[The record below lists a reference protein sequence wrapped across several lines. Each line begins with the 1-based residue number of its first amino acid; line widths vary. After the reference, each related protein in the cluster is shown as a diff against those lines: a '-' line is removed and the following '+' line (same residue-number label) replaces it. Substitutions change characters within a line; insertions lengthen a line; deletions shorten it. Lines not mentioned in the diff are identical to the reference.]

1 MVLQQEQIPF
11 QLLHNTKSKKHIW
24 IRDYMPIQLEKDK
37 FLRYVYN
44 PDYLA
49 DDTSYIPDYFNL
61 YNKFNHDYLF
71 TDIVLDGG
79 NVIKC
84 GDKVIM
90 TDKIFKENPN
100 YGSDELISTLEDL
113 LQSQLIIIPWDKY
126 EIYGHADGMVR
137 FINGNT
143 VLLNNYINFDTDL
156 RNLLLAVL
164 NNHFDVKELK
174 YDVPKLSKL
183 SWAYINFLHIGAY
196 IIVPGFGIPEDD
208 QALEEISR
216 FFQGCKTMQI
226 KGCESLVK
234 DGGAL
239 NCISWNIYE

>member
-1 MVLQQEQIPF
+1 MKAEACVASNRQHHRSESSDIRKMITDSRTNKVYLAEGLRHYPHVYESLTMVLQQEQIPF

-174 YDVPKLSKL
+174 
-183 SWAYINFLHIGAY
+183 
-196 IIVPGFGIPEDD
+196 
-208 QALEEISR
+208 
-216 FFQGCKTMQI
+216 
-226 KGCESLVK
+226 
-234 DGGAL
+234 
-239 NCISWNIYE
+239 